1 MRPVLPHTIQSQTFE
16 VEVSGSESDAMAL
29 QRQLGALSAALMPVI
44 EQALDRY
51 APEHGILRIDR
62 LEVDAGQVALA
73 RLEGELP
80 ALLRRGLEEA
90 LSARIGSAPD
100 GEEAVRHVGITQA
113 MDEALSYFLRYATL
127 PPSVHLGASHD
138 FEQMLLE
145 GWRDAS
151 VPSADARLSAS
162 FASAAPGL
170 PSVSPSLMA
179 TLRAAGAL
187 DRLGRQFSSTFQQVM
202 VARLTPA
209 LAPTLQSALL
219 YLRAQEQGAMLA
231 AAERL
236 LCRAA
241 LELALDNHTTIDALP
256 VQEALWRGLPERAGR
271 AALSVVRQSSA
282 DKRPVPVLLK
292 NGAADVDARRAP
304 DAPAS
309 RDAPPR
315 PDARAS
321 PELRGGVEH
330 PDSAHGIYIDNAG
343 LVLLHPFLPA
353 LFEELGLARD
363 GQLAQPDRALAL
375 LHFLA
380 SGQPQAPEY
389 ALALPK
395 LLCQLPLTAN
405 IAPGIVLHA
414 AEQAEANVLL
424 KAVIG
429 HWGALRDTSPDGLRG
444 AFLLRPGKL
453 SERGGEWLLQVER
466 QTADILLGDLPWG
479 YSAIRLPWM
488 AGILW
493 VEWN

>member
-1 MRPVLPHTIQSQTFE
+1 MRPLLPHTIQSQTFE

-29 QRQLGALSAALMPVI
+29 QRRLAALSASLMPVI

-62 LEVDAGQVALA
+62 LEVDAGRVALA

-90 LSARIGSAPD
+90 LSARIHSAQD
-100 GEEAVRHVGITQA
+100 GADAASHVGVTQA

-127 PPSVHLGASHD
+127 PASLHLAPSQD

-145 GWRDAS
+145 VWRGVG
-151 VPSADARLSAS
+151 VPPADARLSAS
-162 FASAAPGL
+162 FASAAAGL
-170 PSVSPSLMA
+170 PSLSPSLTA
-179 TLRAAGAL
+179 TLRSGGAL

-202 VARLTPA
+202 VARLTPM
-209 LAPTLQSALL
+209 LAQTLQSALQ

-241 LELALDNHTTIDALP
+241 LELALDERTTIDALP
-256 VQEALWRGLPERAGR
+256 VQEALWRGFPERAGR
-271 AALSVVRQSSA
+271 AALSVARQA
-282 DKRPVPVLLK
+282 GAEKRPVPVLLK
-292 NGAADVDARRAP
+292 NGAAAAEARRVPDVPAP
-304 DAPAS
+304 PVA
-309 RDAPPR
+309 RDA
-315 PDARAS
+315 
-321 PELRGGVEH
+321 VEH

-363 GQLAQPDRALAL
+363 GQLMRPERALAL

-405 IAPGIVLHA
+405 IEPGVVLHA
-414 AEQAEANVLL
+414 AEQAEADVLL

-429 HWGALRDTSPDGLRG
+429 HWSALRDTSPDGLRG

>member
-1 MRPVLPHTIQSQTFE
+1 MRPVLPHTVQSQTFE

-29 QRQLGALSAALMPVI
+29 QRRLAALSASLMPVI

-62 LEVDAGQVALA
+62 LEVDAGRVALG

-90 LSARIGSAPD
+90 LGARIGLARD

-113 MDEALSYFLRYATL
+113 LDEALSYFLRYATL
-127 PPSVHLGASHD
+127 PPSVHLAPSQH
-138 FEQMLLE
+138 FEQMLME
-145 GWRDAS
+145 CWRGAS
-151 VPSADARLSAS
+151 APPGEARLSAGV
-162 FASAAPGL
+162 AGTAAGL
-170 PSVSPSLMA
+170 PSVSPALMA
-179 TLRAAGAL
+179 ALRSSGAL
-187 DRLGRQFSSTFQQVM
+187 DRLGRQFSSAFQQLL
-202 VARLTPA
+202 VARLTPVLGPA
-209 LAPTLQSALL
+209 LQSALQ
-219 YLRAQEQGAMLA
+219 YLRTQEQGGLLA

-241 LELALDNHTTIDALP
+241 LELALDDRATVDALP
-256 VQEALWRGLPERAGR
+256 VQEGLWRGPPERAAR
-271 AALSVVRQSSA
+271 AALSVVRQA
-282 DKRPVPVLLK
+282 RVEKRPVPALLK
-292 NGAADVDARRAP
+292 KGAAADARRAP
-304 DAPAS
+304 DATGQLPT
-309 RDAPPR
+309 RD
-315 PDARAS
+315 S
-321 PELRGGVEH
+321 VEH

-363 GQLAQPDRALAL
+363 GELLQPDRALAL
-375 LHFLA
+375 LHYLA

-395 LLCQLPLTAN
+395 LLCHLPLTSS
-405 IAPGIVLHA
+405 PEPVMLHA
-414 AEQAEANVLL
+414 AEQAEAEALL

-429 HWGALRDTSPDGLRG
+429 HWSALRDTSPDGLRG

>member
-1 MRPVLPHTIQSQTFE
+1 MRPVLPHTIQSQTFQ
-16 VEVSGSESDAMAL
+16 VEVSGSEADGMAL
-29 QRQLGALSAALMPVI
+29 QRQLAALSSSLMPVI

-51 APEHGILRIDR
+51 APEHGVLRIDR
-62 LEVDAGQVALA
+62 LEVDAGRVALE
-73 RLEGELP
+73 RLDGELP

-90 LSARIGSAPD
+90 LSARIASAPD
-100 GEEAVRHVGITQA
+100 GEDPVRHVGMTQA

-127 PPSVHLGASHD
+127 PASVHLPPSQD

-145 GWRDAS
+145 GWRGAS
-151 VPSADARLSAS
+151 ASSGEARLSAS
-162 FASAAPGL
+162 VAGTAAGL
-170 PSVSPSLMA
+170 PSVPPSLMA
-179 TLRAAGAL
+179 TLRSAGAL
-187 DRLGRQFSSTFQQVM
+187 DRLGRQFSPTFQQVL
-202 VARLTPA
+202 VARLTPV
-209 LAPTLQSALL
+209 LAPTLQSALQ
-219 YLRAQEQGAMLA
+219 YLRTQEQGAMLA
-231 AAERL
+231 VAERL

-241 LELALDNHTTIDALP
+241 LELALDDRTTVDALP

-271 AALSVVRQSSA
+271 AALSVVRQTHVE
-282 DKRPVPVLLK
+282 KRPVAVLLK
-292 NGAADVDARRAP
+292 NGAPGADALRDAGV
-304 DAPAS
+304 PAS
-309 RDAPPR
+309 PAIRDGA
-315 PDARAS
+315 A
-321 PELRGGVEH
+321 H

-363 GQLAQPDRALAL
+363 GQLVQPERALAL
-375 LHFLA
+375 MHFLA

-405 IAPGIVLHA
+405 IEPGVVLHA
-414 AEQAEANVLL
+414 AERAEADVLL

-429 HWGALRDTSPDGLRG
+429 HWSALRDTSPDGLRG

>member
-1 MRPVLPHTIQSQTFE
+1 MRPILPHTIQSQTFE
-16 VEVSGSESDAMAL
+16 VEVSGSEADALAL
-29 QRQLGALSAALMPVI
+29 QRQLAALSASLAPVI

-62 LEVDAGQVALA
+62 LEVDAGRVALG
-73 RLEGELP
+73 RLERELP

-90 LSARIGSAPD
+90 LSARIYSAPESGD
-100 GEEAVRHVGITQA
+100 APRHVGITQA

-127 PPSVHLGASHD
+127 PASVHLAASQD
-138 FEQMLLE
+138 LEQMLLE
-145 GWRDAS
+145 AWRGAS
-151 VPSADARLSAS
+151 IPPADARLSAGI
-162 FASAAPGL
+162 AGTAAGL
-170 PSVSPSLMA
+170 PSISPVLMA
-179 TLRAAGAL
+179 TLRSSGAL
-187 DRLGRQFSSTFQQVM
+187 DRLGRQFSSAFQQVM
-202 VARLTPA
+202 VARLTPM
-209 LAPTLQSALL
+209 LAPTLQSALQ
-219 YLRAQEQGAMLA
+219 YLRTQEQGVMLA

-241 LELALDNHTTIDALP
+241 LELALDARATVDALP
-256 VQEALWRGLPERAGR
+256 VQEALWRGFPERAAR
-271 AALSVVRQSSA
+271 TALSVVRQSHME
-282 DKRPVPVLLK
+282 KRPVPVLLK
-292 NGAADVDARRAP
+292 SGGADAQRAP
-304 DAPAS
+304 ESAGQRA
-309 RDAPPR
+309 
-315 PDARAS
+315 ARES
-321 PELRGGVEH
+321 VEH
-330 PDSAHGIYIDNAG
+330 PDSAHGIYIENAG

-363 GQLAQPDRALAL
+363 GQLSQPDRALAL

-405 IAPGIVLHA
+405 IEPGVVLHA

-429 HWGALRDTSPDGLRG
+429 HWAALRDTSPDGLRG

-488 AGILW
+488 TGILW

>member
-16 VEVSGSESDAMAL
+16 VEVSGSEADAMAL
-29 QRQLGALSAALMPVI
+29 QRRLAALSASLMPVI

-51 APEHGILRIDR
+51 TPEHGILRIDR
-62 LEVDAGQVALA
+62 LEVDAGRVALG

-90 LSARIGSAPD
+90 LSARIYSAPD
-100 GEEAVRHVGITQA
+100 GEDAARHVGFTQA

-127 PPSVHLGASHD
+127 PTSVHLPPSQD
-138 FEQMLLE
+138 FEQMLME
-145 GWRDAS
+145 AWRGD
-151 VPSADARLSAS
+151 SAPAGEARLSAGFTS
-162 FASAAPGL
+162 TAAGL
-170 PSVSPSLMA
+170 PSVSQVLMA
-179 TLRAAGAL
+179 TLRSAGAL
-187 DRLGRQFSSTFQQVM
+187 DRLGRQFSSSFQQAM
-202 VARLTPA
+202 VARLTPM
-209 LAPTLQSALL
+209 LAPTLQSALQ
-219 YLRAQEQGAMLA
+219 YLRTQEQGVMLA

-241 LELALDNHTTIDALP
+241 LELALDARSTVDALP
-256 VQEALWRGLPERAGR
+256 VQESLWRGLPERAAR
-271 AALSVVRQSSA
+271 IALSVVRDSKA
-282 DKRPVPVLLK
+282 GKRPVPVLLK
-292 NGAADVDARRAP
+292 NDAAVADARRTP
-304 DAPAS
+304 DAPAPS
-309 RDAPPR
+309 ATGD
-315 PDARAS
+315 
-321 PELRGGVEH
+321 GVDH
-330 PDSAHGIYIDNAG
+330 PDSANGIYIDNAG

-363 GQLAQPDRALAL
+363 GELTQPDRALAV

-380 SGQPQAPEY
+380 TGQPQAREY

-405 IAPGIVLHA
+405 VEPAVVLHA
-414 AEQAEANVLL
+414 AEQTEANTLL
-424 KAVIG
+424 TAVIG